1 MARAALLARGAA
13 LALTLATLSAPVM
26 AQGSDPLASLSPEKK
41 AFLSDPAVLARFG
54 LTDEKL
60 QVALAG
66 RSAADVDAYASALMA
81 VVEDSKYMAGR
92 DPAEIALNPQAR
104 GWNASTTLRPKL
116 FDKRQRDDGP
126 FSLKRYLFQRGAV
139 PTFADA
145 PVALRKEDLVAGK
158 VEVAFVGVPLD
169 FSSGWRDSKHAP
181 MALRG
186 MDGLV
191 GADADGGVD
200 PGLLLSIADYGD
212 LAIDPMA
219 PERGLPHV
227 RMMIAEMASV
237 GVVPFIVG
245 GDHAVMF
252 ADVAAMVDTY
262 GVGKVA
268 LVQFDAHA
276 GAEQNGDH
284 LISDTQT
291 LTRLMQQNLLCGSDV
306 TLVGL
311 HGRDAD
317 PATQKRL
324 TDSGARILPTAA
336 IQERGWQAVT
346 KEILAGLKQGP
357 DNVFISFDMSV
368 LDPGDAPAS
377 GRPVPGGITMR
388 EAIPMVRQ
396 LCAQTKVVGF
406 DLLDAAPILD
416 PTYVSRMSANYILH
430 ACLSGIA
437 LRKKGAAT
445 PISAEQEGA
454 GKSAR
459 KKS

>member
-1 MARAALLARGAA
+1 MARSTLLARSAAACLVFAA
-13 LALTLATLSAPVM
+13 LAAPAL

-41 AFLSDPAVLARFG
+41 AFLSDPATLERFG
-54 LTDEKL
+54 LTSEKL

-66 RSAADVDAYASALMA
+66 RSAADVDAYATALMA
-81 VVEDSKYMAGR
+81 VVEDSKYKAGR

-104 GWNASTTLRPKL
+104 GWNASTVVRPKM
-116 FDKRQRDDGP
+116 FDKLKRDDGP
-126 FSLKRYLFQRGAV
+126 FSLKRYMYQKGGI

-145 PVALRKEDLVAGK
+145 PVAIRKEDLVAGK

-169 FSSGWRDSKHAP
+169 FSSGWRDAKHAP

-191 GADADGGVD
+191 GADADGGID
-200 PGLLLSIADYGD
+200 PGLVLSIADYGD
-212 LAIDPMA
+212 LTPDYMA
-219 PERGLPHV
+219 PDRGLDHI
-227 RMMIAEMASV
+227 RAMIAEMASV

-245 GDHAVMF
+245 GDHTIMF
-252 ADVAAMVDTY
+252 PDVAAMVDIY
-262 GVGKVA
+262 GAGKVA
-268 LVQFDAHA
+268 LVQFNAHA
-276 GAEQNGDH
+276 DAELNGDH
-284 LISDTQT
+284 LISDNQT
-291 LTRLMQQNLLCGSDV
+291 LTRLLEQNLLRGSDV

-311 HGRDAD
+311 HGRDAG
-317 PATQKRL
+317 PVTQKRL
-324 TDSGARILPTAA
+324 TDAGAKIVPTAA
-336 IQERGWQAVT
+336 IQEKGWQAVT
-346 KEILAGLKQGP
+346 TDLIAGLKKGP
-357 DNVFISFDMSV
+357 ENVFVSFDMSV

-437 LRKKGAAT
+437 MRKTGAT
-445 PISAEQEGA
+445 PVQTA
-454 GKSAR
+454 KR
-459 KKS
+459 

>member
-1 MARAALLARGAA
+1 MARLTLLARSAIFA
-13 LALTLATLSAPVM
+13 LALATLPEPGM
-26 AQGSDPLASLSPEKK
+26 TQISDPLVALSPDKK
-41 AFLSDPAVLARFG
+41 AFLSDPTVLARFG
-54 LTDEKL
+54 LTSEKL
-60 QVALAG
+60 QIALAG

-81 VVEDSKYMAGR
+81 VVEDSKFKVGR
-92 DPAEIALNPQAR
+92 DPSEIALNPQAR

-158 VEVAFVGVPLD
+158 VEIAFVGVPLD
-169 FSSGWRDSKHAP
+169 FSSGWRDAKHAP

-200 PGLLLSIADYGD
+200 PGLLLSIVDYGD

-245 GDHAVMF
+245 GDHTVMF

-262 GVGKVA
+262 GAGQVA

-276 GAEQNGDH
+276 GAELNSDH

-291 LTRLMQQNLLCGSDV
+291 LTRLMQQNLLRGSDV

-311 HGRDAD
+311 RGRDAD

-346 KEILAGLKQGP
+346 NDILTGLKQGP
-357 DNVFISFDMSV
+357 QNVFISFDMSV

-416 PTYVSRMSANYILH
+416 PTYVSKMSANYILH
-430 ACLSGIA
+430 ACLSGVA
-437 LRKKGAAT
+437 LRKKAAAT
-445 PISAEQEGA
+445 PVSVEQVNSDRAAQE
-454 GKSAR
+454 KS
-459 KKS
+459 

>member
-1 MARAALLARGAA
+1 MARTTLLARSAAFA
-13 LALTLATLSAPVM
+13 LALATLSGPAS
-26 AQGSDPLASLSPEKK
+26 AQGVDPLATLSPDKK
-41 AFLSDPAVLARFG
+41 AFLSDPAVLTRFG
-54 LTDEKL
+54 LTAEKL
-60 QVALAG
+60 QVALTG
-66 RSAADVDAYASALMA
+66 RSAADVDAYATALMA
-81 VVEDSKYMAGR
+81 VVEDSKYKAGR
-92 DPAEIALNPQAR
+92 DPSEIALNPQAR
-104 GWNASTTLRPKL
+104 GWNAGSTVRPKM
-116 FDKRQRDDGP
+116 FDKLKRDDGP
-126 FSLKRYLFQRGAV
+126 FSLKRYQFQKGAI

-145 PVALRKEDLVAGK
+145 PVAIRKEDLVAGK

-169 FSSGWRDSKHAP
+169 FSSGWRDAKHAP

-200 PGLLLSIADYGD
+200 PGLVLSIADYGD
-212 LAIDPMA
+212 LAFDPMA
-219 PERGLPHV
+219 PDRGLDHI
-227 RMMIAEMASV
+227 RAMIAEMASV

-245 GDHAVMF
+245 GDHTLMF
-252 ADVAAMVDTY
+252 PDVAAMVDTY
-262 GVGKVA
+262 GAGKVA

-276 GAEQNGDH
+276 GAELNGDH

-291 LTRLMQQNLLCGSDV
+291 LTRLLEQNLLRGSDV

-324 TDSGARILPTAA
+324 TDAGARIMPTAA
-336 IQERGWQAVT
+336 VQERGWQAVT
-346 KEILAGLKQGP
+346 NDLLAGLKKGP
-357 DNVFISFDMSV
+357 ENIFVSFDMSV
-368 LDPGDAPAS
+368 IDPGDAPAA
-377 GRPVPGGITMR
+377 GRPVPGGLTMR

-406 DLLDAAPILD
+406 DLLDTAPILD

-437 LRKKGAAT
+437 MRKTGT
-445 PISAEQEGA
+445 PIKTA
-454 GKSAR
+454 KR
-459 KKS
+459 